1 MKWLITA
8 LAFIGIIA
16 AGCSTSFIT
25 SSWKSDSIPAPSYK
39 KILVLGLI
47 GDPDRAVR
55 EKMEE
60 HIAGDLRDLGYSAT
74 CACQEYEPKTFAG
87 MNENQA
93 VEKIMNDGYDA
104 VVTVVLLN
112 KTKERVYAPGRIEP
126 GSQAGQ
132 QQRFWQ
138 YYSSTYDRVY
148 QAGYYSIE
156 TNYFWETNLY
166 DLKSSSLVYS
176 AQSQSFDPESSDKL
190 GHEYGIMIV
199 KDMVKKEVLIKKEKE
214 TPKAF

>member
-25 SSWKSDSIPAPSYK
+25 SSWKSDSIPTPSYK

-74 CACQEYEPKTFAG
+74 CACQEYEPKAFAG
-87 MNENQA
+87 MSEKQA
-93 VEKIMNDGYDA
+93 VEKIINDGYDA

-112 KTKERVYAPGRIEP
+112 KTKERVYDPGRIEP

-148 QAGYYSIE
+148 SRDII
-156 TNYFWETNLY
+156 L
-166 DLKSSSLVYS
+166 LKPTISGKRI
-176 AQSQSFDPESSDKL
+176 F
-190 GHEYGIMIV
+190 MI
-199 KDMVKKEVLIKKEKE
+199 
-214 TPKAF
+214 